1 MKFSLAGLRAF
12 LPELPHDLARVR
24 AALDES
30 GLEVKGVESDGSD
43 SYVTLE
49 FLANRG
55 DHRCYAGVATELG
68 ARLRLP
74 VALPPVEEPEI
85 GDGTIEVAVESAA
98 CLAYSLTPLT
108 VLDAKAELGAPVTA
122 RLAAGD
128 LLTGSAPV
136 DAANAAAL
144 ELGQPTHV
152 FDADRVSGTVRIRA
166 SRSGEQA
173 HLIGERKPRP
183 LPAGLPVV
191 ADDEKILAVAGML
204 GCEESR
210 VREETRRLLLESA
223 AYDPVAVRKAAAA
236 IGVSTMASQRYERGS
251 DPTAVLRGA
260 GRVIRLLEE
269 AGAAERDGPST
280 VPVRWTAPPPRIAL
294 DPLTCS
300 DFLGVEL
307 GLTDMAGRLGEY
319 GFRHEGDGEFSVPG
333 SRIWDVKEPEDLY
346 EELARHIGYDTLP
359 ARPLPA
365 SPGAPLTPKEELVQ
379 AIGDT
384 LAGLGFYETFTEGF
398 YGKETLRLLSPAESE
413 PLARH
418 VRILNAEDRRYSM
431 LKNNCLAQAVAAVSA
446 NLRFKQGD
454 VRLFEVTRV
463 FEPDATADNG
473 LCREH
478 EVVWAVALGSRAA
491 DQWSGKP
498 GETDVFFLRGA
509 VEEIALRCGADVAFR
524 PVPPAHPLA
533 GVLHPH
539 RGAEILLDGRH
550 AGLVAEVHPD
560 VRRRAGLGGNRPC
573 YLELRLDAWKL
584 RKEPAGR
591 PPFRED
597 PGVERMVDFV
607 MPRPVLSQDV
617 LDVMTAAGPPWV
629 RSIRVGDVFL
639 PRGAAPGE
647 RSVTYVITCN
657 SEPVRPADEV
667 NAMLESFIEKVT
679 ERFADQGVRLR

>member
-1 MKFSLAGLRAF
+1 MKLSVVGLRAF

-30 GLEVKGVESDGSD
+30 GLEVKSVESDGSD

-55 DHRCYAGVATELG
+55 DHRSYAGVATELA
-68 ARLRLP
+68 ARLHLP
-74 VALPPVEEPEI
+74 LTLPPVERPEV
-85 GDGTIEVAVESAA
+85 GDGPIRVAVESAA
-98 CLAYSLTPLT
+98 CLAYSLTRLT
-108 VLDAKAELGAPVTA
+108 VLDPKATLRADVTA
-122 RLAAGD
+122 RLAAED
-128 LLTGSAPV
+128 LLTGSALV

-144 ELGQPTHV
+144 ELGQPTHA
-152 FDADRVSGTVRIRA
+152 FDADRVSGTVHIRA
-166 SRSGEQA
+166 SRSGERA
-173 HLIGERKPRP
+173 HLIGEREPRS

-191 ADDEKILAVAGML
+191 ADEEKILAVAGVL

-210 VREETRRLLLESA
+210 VRDGTRRVLLESA

-236 IGVSTMASQRYERGS
+236 IGVSTAASQRYERGS
-251 DPTAVLRGA
+251 DPTAVLQGA

-269 AGAAERDGPST
+269 AGAAERDGPSI

-294 DPLTCS
+294 DPETCS
-300 DFLGVEL
+300 DFLGIQL
-307 GLTDMAGRLGEY
+307 GLTDMESRLGDY
-319 GFRHEGDGEFSVPG
+319 GFRHEGNGEFSVPG

-346 EELARHIGYDTLP
+346 EELARHIGFDTLP

-365 SPGAPLTPKEELVQ
+365 GPGAPLTPKEELVQ
-379 AIGDT
+379 AIGGT
-384 LAGLGFYETFTEGF
+384 LVGLGFYETFTEGF
-398 YGKETLRLLSPAESE
+398 YGKETLRLLSPAESG

-473 LCREH
+473 LCHEH
-478 EVVWAVALGSRAA
+478 EVIWAVALGSRAS
-491 DQWSGKP
+491 DQWSGKA

-509 VEEIALRCGADVAFR
+509 VEEIALRCRADIAFR
-524 PVPPAHPLA
+524 PIAPANPLA
-533 GVLHPH
+533 EVLHPH
-539 RGAEILLDGRH
+539 RGAEILLDGRY
-550 AGLVAEVHPD
+550 AGLLGEVHPD

-584 RKEPAGR
+584 RKEPARR
-591 PPFRED
+591 PPFHED

-617 LDVMTAAGPPWV
+617 LAVMTAVSPSWV
-629 RSIRVGDVFL
+629 RSIRVGDVFV
-639 PRGAAPGE
+639 PDGAAPGE

-657 SEPVRPADEV
+657 SEPVRSAGEV
-667 NAMLESFIEKVT
+667 NAMLQSFIETVT
-679 ERFADQGVRLR
+679 GRFAGQGVRLR